1 MKKSITK
8 IISILTAAMLAVT
21 PAFQYAPAFYAA
33 ESESTE
39 LTDAVKQE
47 VVRRIKAIE
56 KADDDYIY
64 CDISDLNLPE
74 SSKQEL
80 KDYINELTADDAGM
94 YWMEWCVPL
103 ASDNKITKVGMSL
116 KEKYYQAD
124 LKSIDKATARQD
136 YEILQKRLANGE
148 LKTILKERLLGDGLE
163 KHTVDVRDL
172 KLYGIDDSVLTELIS
187 EDADL
192 YWILEF
198 EFEDDYYL
206 VGTDEEKEKY
216 RLRKIKP
223 IVKEKYQDASFEY
236 GVNLELARQDFEE
249 LQERL
254 KVEGWQQILKER
266 IHDSV
271 RENAQNTLDFR
282 INIRDLNIQMEAAE
296 LEAGKIYRAYWV
308 KTASGL

>member
-1 MKKSITK
+1 
-8 IISILTAAMLAVT
+8 MLAVT

-33 ESESTE
+33 ESESTEE

-64 CDISDLNLPE
+64 YDISHLNLPE

-103 ASDNKITKVGMSL
+103 ASENKITKVGMSL

-124 LKSIDKATARQD
+124 SKSIDKATAKQD
-136 YEILQKRLANGE
+136 YDTLQKRLANGE

-163 KHTVDVRDL
+163 KHTVDVWDL
-172 KLYGIDDSVLTELIS
+172 KLYAIDDSVLTELIS

-192 YWILEF
+192 YWILRNF
-198 EFEDDYYL
+198 
-206 VGTDEEKEKY
+206 
-216 RLRKIKP
+216 RK
-223 IVKEKYQDASFEY
+223 D
-236 GVNLELARQDFEE
+236 
-249 LQERL
+249 
-254 KVEGWQQILKER
+254 
-266 IHDSV
+266 
-271 RENAQNTLDFR
+271 
-282 INIRDLNIQMEAAE
+282 
-296 LEAGKIYRAYWV
+296 
-308 KTASGL
+308 

>member
-39 LTDAVKQE
+39 ELTDAVKQE

-64 CDISDLNLPE
+64 YDISDLNLPE

-80 KDYINELTADDAGM
+80 KDYINELTAGDAGM

-103 ASDNKITKVGMSL
+103 ASENKITKVGMSL

-124 LKSIDKATARQD
+124 SKSIDKATAKQD

-163 KHTVDVRDL
+163 EHTVDVRDL
-172 KLYGIDDSVLTELIS
+172 KLYAIDDSVLTELIS

-192 YWILEF
+192 YWILRNF
-198 EFEDDYYL
+198 
-206 VGTDEEKEKY
+206 
-216 RLRKIKP
+216 RK
-223 IVKEKYQDASFEY
+223 D
-236 GVNLELARQDFEE
+236 
-249 LQERL
+249 
-254 KVEGWQQILKER
+254 
-266 IHDSV
+266 
-271 RENAQNTLDFR
+271 
-282 INIRDLNIQMEAAE
+282 
-296 LEAGKIYRAYWV
+296 
-308 KTASGL
+308 